1 MPPRS
6 LINYEVNNFTLRT
19 ITGALFVILIV
30 GSVIINHWIFATL
43 FLIVALA
50 GYWEFTRLS
59 KALNAYP
66 PLFAG
71 LLVSALTYG
80 IISCWNFGVL
90 PDSSLYFLLL
100 VPVLLVSFELSRKSS
115 TSLAN
120 VGMSL
125 FGIVWIVVPLALL
138 SGFFNLAEEHKWRET
153 GLLLG
158 FFLILWIYD
167 SGAYIFGSIFGKHRM
182 LERIS
187 PKKSWEGFAG
197 GTLAGLLIAFVISA
211 SFTEFSL
218 PEWLVIG
225 ISIVIF
231 GTVGDLTESM
241 FKRNAGVKD
250 SGKILPGHGGILDRF
265 DAVFVAAPV
274 VYILI
279 RLLRLLN

>member
-1 MPPRS
+1 M
-6 LINYEVNNFTLRT
+6 NNFALRT
-19 ITGALFVILIV
+19 ITGALFVILII
-30 GSVIINHWIFATL
+30 GSVIINHWIFAAL
-43 FLIVALA
+43 FLIVALG
-50 GYWEFTRLS
+50 GYWEFTRIS
-59 KALNAYP
+59 RAMNAFP
-66 PLFAG
+66 PVFAG
-71 LLVSALTYG
+71 LLISAVTYTV
-80 IISCWNFGVL
+80 ISCWNFGML
-90 PDSSLYFLLL
+90 PGFSLYFLLL
-100 VPVLLVSFELSRKSS
+100 IPIFLVSVELSRKSA
-115 TSLAN
+115 TSLTN

-125 FGIVWIVVPLALL
+125 FGIIWIVVPLALL

-167 SGAYIFGSIFGKHRM
+167 SGAYIFGSLFGKHRM

-197 GTLAGLLIAFVISA
+197 GTLAGLLIAFIISA
-211 SFTEFSL
+211 SFTEFTL
-218 PEWLVIG
+218 TEWLLIG
-225 ISIVIF
+225 ASIIIF
-231 GTVGDLTESM
+231 GTIGDLTESM
-241 FKRNAGVKD
+241 FKRNAGIKD

>member
-1 MPPRS
+1 M
-6 LINYEVNNFTLRT
+6 NNFALRT

-30 GSVIINHWIFATL
+30 GSVIINHWIFAAL
-43 FLIVALA
+43 FLIVALG

-59 KALNAYP
+59 RAMSTYP
-66 PLFAG
+66 PVFAG
-71 LLVSALTYG
+71 LVVSALTYSLV
-80 IISCWNFGVL
+80 SCWNFGVL
-90 PDSSLYFLLL
+90 PDNSLYFLLL
-100 VPVLLVSFELSRKSS
+100 IPVILVSVELSRKSS
-115 TSLAN
+115 TALTN

-125 FGIVWIVVPLALL
+125 FGIAWIVVPLALL
-138 SGFFNLAEEHKWRET
+138 SGFFNLEEEHKWRET

-167 SGAYIFGSIFGKHRM
+167 SGAYIFGSLFGRHRM

-197 GTLAGLLIAFVISA
+197 GALAGLLIAFIISA
-211 SFTEFSL
+211 SFTEFTL
-218 PEWLVIG
+218 TEWLLTGV
-225 ISIVIF
+225 SIVIF